1 MEWGM
6 EPSLAATLVI
16 AAQAVW
22 AKPPAEPLKGRVA
35 HRALV
40 QMTSI
45 VVVFLL
51 AVYLVTPVTGQP
63 AGYA

>member
-1 MEWGM
+1 M
-6 EPSLAATLVI
+6 EPGLAATLVI

-35 HRALV
+35 HQALV

-45 VVVFLL
+45 AVVFLL
-51 AVYLVTPVTGQP
+51 VINLVTPVTDQP
-63 AGYA
+63 AGYAY